1 MRILI
6 VEDDEDDYIIISD
19 LLVDALGTVGSIVW
33 AHSYDHALE
42 QIEQVD
48 FDFYFIDNRL
58 GAKLGLGLIA
68 EIKQKFNISP
78 PIIMLS
84 GVDDH
89 QTDLTAMEL
98 GADDYLIKSQLT
110 APLLERTIRYLLR
123 DKTLESRLRKLA
135 HFDSLT
141 GLYNRSIFNE
151 FLSSCLEQSIR
162 FDQRFALVTLDLD
175 KFKLIN
181 DNYGHPAGDQLL
193 TKVASRLKNAL
204 RRSDVVARL
213 GGDEFSIIL
222 KDVKHDNDFLKLVE
236 NLIALFQAP
245 FQINSKP
252 INITT
257 SMGIAIFPND
267 SHTAEGLVSNS
278 DMAMYQAKDGGRN
291 TFSFYNQKLHRETK
305 LKHELEVELI
315 EALHNDELLLFYQPV
330 ISLINNSVSSYEAL
344 LRWPNSSGGMH
355 NTEEFITIAEESSL
369 ILEIGNWVFNQACKQ
384 LKQWQR
390 QGIYNRKVSI
400 NISAHQFN
408 SDHFTNM
415 VEAYITE
422 HPDLASSL
430 VFEITERKSL
440 ANTEENINKLQRL
453 SQVGIA
459 FSVDDFGIGHS
470 SLSYLRAFPMSIIKI
485 DRSITSKIL
494 ESAEDLALSKAIIA
508 IGEALNMD
516 VIAEGV
522 EIDDITAKLKE
533 LGCPRVQGYLYSRPL
548 PVEELEDWL
557 NKFEEMHVNVN
568 SKILENLNN

>member
-6 VEDDEDDYIIISD
+6 VDDDEDDYIIINA
-19 LLVDALGTVGSIVW
+19 LLAEALGTVGSVVW

-42 QIEQVD
+42 KIEQDD

-89 QTDLTAMEL
+89 QTDLAAMEL

-162 FDQRFALVTLDLD
+162 FDQKFALVTLDLD

-222 KDVKHDNDFLKLVE
+222 KDVKHDNDFVKLVE

-252 INITT
+252 VNITT

-278 DMAMYQAKDGGRN
+278 DMAMYQAKDEGRN

-305 LKHELEVELI
+305 LKHELEVQLI

-344 LRWPNSSGGMH
+344 LRWPNSNGGMH

-384 LKQWQR
+384 LKLWQQ
-390 QGIYNRKVSI
+390 QGIHNRKVSI

-415 VEAYITE
+415 VEAYIIE
-422 HPDLASSL
+422 YPDLASSL
-430 VFEITERKSL
+430 VFELTERKSL

-453 SQVGIA
+453 SQRGIT

-485 DRSITSKIL
+485 DRSITSRIL
-494 ESAEDLALSKAIIA
+494 ESTEDLALSKAIIA

-522 EIDDITAKLKE
+522 EINDITTKLKE
-533 LGCPRVQGYLYSRPL
+533 LGCPRAQGYLYSRPL
-548 PVEELEDWL
+548 PVEELEAWL
-557 NKFEEMHVNVN
+557 NKFEKTHDPIN
-568 SKILENLNN
+568 